1 MNRYI
6 YDTSFDPRQF
16 DTLGN
21 LLPSSLLE
29 AFQKAAG
36 DHANLLGVGYDTLAK
51 QGLLWIILQ
60 TRYEILRM
68 PNPQEKIS
76 IHTWPLP
83 ATRLG
88 FERNY
93 LICDKKGEV
102 LIKGNSLWS
111 IMDAT
116 TRKLAQVGELY
127 PKMDFCLE
135 KTFEDRARRLRDFEK
150 EAPASI
156 VTPHAGYIDSNGHV
170 NNTYYPIMALSAVGG
185 LQGPLKGFQ
194 IDYLHEVLCGQ
205 PLKIFAIQ
213 EGNALIAK
221 GESEE
226 GARMFACSF
235 IYK

>member
-1 MNRYI
+1 MNRYF
-6 YDTSFDPRQF
+6 YDISFAPEQF
-16 DTLGN
+16 DSFGN
-21 LLPSSLLE
+21 LLPSSVLE
-29 AFQKAAG
+29 AFQKVAG
-36 DHANLLGVGYDTLAK
+36 DHANLLGVGYDDLAK
-51 QGLLWIILQ
+51 RGLLWIILQ
-60 TRYEILRM
+60 TRYEILRT
-68 PNPQEKIS
+68 PKPQEIIT

-111 IMDAT
+111 IMDAS
-116 TRKLAQVGELY
+116 TRKLAQVGNLY
-127 PKMDFCLE
+127 PEMEYCLE
-135 KTFEDRARRLRDFEK
+135 KTFEERARRLRDFEK
-150 EAPASI
+150 ATLAST
-156 VTPHAGYIDSNGHV
+156 VTPHESYIDRNNHV
-170 NNTYYPIMALSAVGG
+170 NNTYYPIMALSAIGG
-185 LQGPLKGFQ
+185 LQGVLKGFQ

-205 PLKIFAIQ
+205 PLKIFADQ
-213 EGNALIAK
+213 EGNVLLAK

>member
-1 MNRYI
+1 MNRYFNDI
-6 YDTSFDPRQF
+6 SFTPEQF

-29 AFQKAAG
+29 AFQKMAG
-36 DHANLLGVGYDTLAK
+36 DHANLLGVGYDSLAK
-51 QGLLWIILQ
+51 RGLLWIILQ

-68 PNPQEKIS
+68 PKPQEIIR

-93 LICDKKGEV
+93 LIYDKKGEV

-111 IMDAT
+111 IMDAS
-116 TRKLAQVGELY
+116 TRKLAQVGNLY
-127 PKMDFCLE
+127 PEMEYCLE
-135 KTFEDRARRLRDFEK
+135 KTFEERARRLQDFEK
-150 EAPASI
+150 QAPASTVI
-156 VTPHAGYIDSNGHV
+156 PHASYIDSNGHV
-170 NNTYYPIMALSAVGG
+170 NNTYYPIMALSTVGG

-221 GESEE
+221 GESAE